1 MDTIMNHRWTES
13 TTVRIVDDM
22 DERLTLLDLD
32 RLAHGIDR
40 DGIVAHERDA
50 EMLAGRARALDIA
63 PVAVD
68 VLLDHDEKTV
78 VRERAFLRVTMALS
92 RTGRREPALV
102 G

>member
-1 MDTIMNHRWTES
+1 MDA
-13 TTVRIVDDM
+13 
-22 DERLTLLDLD
+22 RLTLPELD

-40 DGIVAHERDA
+40 DGIAAHEGDA
-50 EMLAGRARALDIA
+50 EMLARRARMLQVA

-92 RTGRREPALV
+92 RTSRREPALAS
-102 G
+102 

>member
-1 MDTIMNHRWTES
+1 
-13 TTVRIVDDM
+13 M
-22 DERLTLLDLD
+22 DERLTLLELD

-50 EMLAGRARALDIA
+50 AMLAGRARALHVA

-68 VLLDHDEKTV
+68 VLLDYDEKTV

-92 RTGRREPALV
+92 RSGARQPAVV

>member
-1 MDTIMNHRWTES
+1 
-13 TTVRIVDDM
+13 M
-22 DERLTLLDLD
+22 DERLTLLELD

-40 DGIVAHERDA
+40 DGLVAHERDA
-50 EMLAGRARALDIA
+50 EMLAGRARDLQLA

-92 RTGRREPALV
+92 RSSRRSLALAS
-102 G
+102 

>member
-1 MDTIMNHRWTES
+1 MES
-13 TTVRIVDDM
+13 TDVRIVDTM
-22 DERLTLLDLD
+22 DDCLTLLELD

-50 EMLAGRARALDIA
+50 EMLAGHARALHVA
-63 PVAVD
+63 PIAVD
-68 VLLDHDEKTV
+68 VLLDHDEKAV

-92 RTGRREPALV
+92 RPRRQEPVLA